1 MLHLKK
7 HNSFPKTNTDK
18 YYIILDYLKT
28 FIHLKGLYT
37 KEERTIIRP
46 IIQEEVQERDFV
58 AKIGTSAMICNDY
71 FISHKLNSQVSGF
84 IQYDSIIKIDERQN
98 ILIMPYYPKGSMRD
112 YEWNQNNVKL
122 FKSLLKQLFYSLLIA
137 FQTFGFIHSNIHL
150 GNVLMVETEH
160 LVIEYDDIDIPLHGY
175 KIAITDFEYSINELT
190 IRHTLLFYREIA
202 HILEDIIYNLRLE
215 FDGMSSLHKE
225 VIDNCYVDTDISDF
239 IDIINSVDHL
249 RLKPNKY
256 SVCFV

>member
-7 HNSFPKTNTDK
+7 HSSFPKTNTDK
-18 YYIILDYLKT
+18 YYIISDYLKT
-28 FIHLKGLYT
+28 FMHLRGLYT
-37 KEERTIIRP
+37 KEERSIIRP

-71 FISHKLNSQVSGF
+71 FIGHKLNLEVSGF
-84 IQYDSIIKIDERQN
+84 IEYDSIIKMNERQN

-112 YEWNQNNVKL
+112 YGWNQNNVEL

-137 FQTFGFIHSNIHL
+137 FEKFGFIHSNIHL

-160 LVIEYDDIDIPLHGY
+160 LVIEYEHIDIPLHGY
-175 KIAITDFEYSINELT
+175 KIAISDFEYSINDININQT
-190 IRHTLLFYREIA
+190 VLFYREIA

-215 FDGMSSLHKE
+215 FDGISSLHKE
-225 VIDNCYVDTDISDF
+225 VINNCYVDTDISDF
-239 IDIINSVDHL
+239 IDIINSVDDL
-249 RLKPNKY
+249 RMKLNKY

>member
-37 KEERTIIRP
+37 KEERSIIRS
-46 IIQEEVQERDFV
+46 IIQEDIPERDFV
-58 AKIGTSAMICNDY
+58 AKTGTSAMICNDY
-71 FISHKLNSQVSGF
+71 FVGHKLNLEVSGF
-84 IQYDSIIKIDERQN
+84 IEYDSIIQKNSCEN

-112 YEWNQNNVKL
+112 YEWNQNNMDI
-122 FKSLLKQLFYSLLIA
+122 FKSCLKQLFFSLLIA
-137 FQTFGFIHSNIHL
+137 FEKLGFIHSNIHL
-150 GNVLMVETEH
+150 GNVLMVETDR

-175 KIAITDFEYSINELT
+175 TIAISDFEYSINELSIKQT
-190 IRHTLLFYREIA
+190 VLFYREIS
-202 HILEDIIYNLRLE
+202 HILEDITYNLRLE
-215 FDGMSSLHKE
+215 FDGMANLHKE
-225 VIDNCYVDTDISDF
+225 VIHNCYVNTDISDF

-249 RLKPNKY
+249 KMTMSKY
-256 SVCFV
+256 SVCLV